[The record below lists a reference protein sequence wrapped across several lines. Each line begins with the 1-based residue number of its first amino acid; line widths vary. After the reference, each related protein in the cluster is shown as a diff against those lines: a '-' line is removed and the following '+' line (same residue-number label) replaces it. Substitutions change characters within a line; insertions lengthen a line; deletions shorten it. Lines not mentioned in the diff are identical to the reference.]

1 MTTMDFKEALKY
13 MQETG
18 KPLHVVESA
27 QKYGKDK
34 YIRIC
39 MDGIFIHRLQWTARS
54 PYRDSTTWVD
64 FNFDDMQGLMDLV
77 EMTYEPAIEYM
88 PFIDAVKQI
97 KGNNKL
103 KFARKQDTDNNV
115 DEFLMHVSEPDTI
128 IQDIAKYNDTYGVW
142 MCPKMEDILATDWYV
157 ADNHE
162 TLTTFL

>member
-18 KPLHVVESA
+18 KPLRMVEPS
-27 QKYGKDK
+27 QKFGKDK

-39 MDGIFIHRLQWTARS
+39 MDGIFIHRLQWTPRS
-54 PYRDSTTWVD
+54 PYRDSITWVD

-88 PFIDAVKQI
+88 SFIDAVKLI

-103 KFARKQDTDNNV
+103 EFARKQDTDNNV

-162 TLTTFL
+162 TLTTSL